1 MGKKKKQ
8 KKIIQ
13 NSGQLVNA
21 SLSEIDYEKLAVC
34 IAKAM
39 VEENDK
45 RVNAYSVT
53 RELMKFIVTPVFWAI
68 AVLMML
74 FAVAFFVVALPCLEE
89 GVNTSNFSE
98 FFKGLISF
106 LLSLISLGVALFS
119 FFAGKEFD
127 KEKDRQFV
135 VAVFSGMVSLAALIV
150 ALVALVR
157 G

>member
-1 MGKKKKQ
+1 MGKRKKQ
-8 KKIIQ
+8 KNIIQ
-13 NSGQLVNA
+13 NSSQPVNA
-21 SLSEIDYEKLAVC
+21 SLSEIDYEKLATC

-53 RELMKFIVTPVFWAI
+53 RELMKFIITPMFWVIAI
-68 AVLMML
+68 LLAL
-74 FAVAFFVVALPCLEE
+74 FTVAFFIVALPCLEE
-89 GVNTSNFSE
+89 GLNSSNFGE
-98 FFKGLISF
+98 FFKGIISF
-106 LLSLISLGVALFS
+106 LLSLISLGIALFS

-127 KEKDRQFV
+127 RENDRQFV

>member
-8 KKIIQ
+8 KNINRSSDQ
-13 NSGQLVNA
+13 SVNIF
-21 SLSEIDYEKLAVC
+21 SSTIDYEKLANC

-39 VEENDK
+39 AEENDK
-45 RVNAYSVT
+45 RVNSYSAT
-53 RELMKFIVTPVFWAI
+53 RELMKFIVTPMFWSI
-68 AVLMML
+68 AALMIL
-74 FAVAFFVVALPCLEE
+74 FTVAFFIVALPCLEK
-89 GVNTSNFSE
+89 GFNSSNTSE
-98 FFKGLISF
+98 FFKGIISF
-106 LLSLISLGVALFS
+106 LLALISLGIALFS

-127 KEKDRQFV
+127 EEKDRQFV